1 MEELAACSSG
11 IQRIAVCRMDVDNLG
26 AAFHSGFQQEGETD
40 PVKRQ
45 RFVNLPRSAA
55 LSRQMT
61 LFFRR
66 YINGILSQAYN
77 EKYTSMA
84 VAIVYAGGDDVFLV
98 GAWNQ
103 VLEAACRIR
112 EAFQCFTCGALTIS

>member
-1 MEELAACSSG
+1 MEELAACSRG

-45 RFVNLPRSAA
+45 RFANLPRAAA

-66 YINGILSQAYN
+66 YINGFLSR
-77 EKYTSMA
+77 
-84 VAIVYAGGDDVFLV
+84 L
-98 GAWNQ
+98 
-103 VLEAACRIR
+103 
-112 EAFQCFTCGALTIS
+112 